1 MTTWYSL
8 WWVSLLFFIPYAILL
23 SIGHEL
29 YRRFVIGHTFVIILL
44 FCCITPFYFYPIGIT
59 ETWVILKYFLITICL
74 LLILFMRIQKF
85 KQVELRSDFQRLMW
99 KLSVS
104 SCCYSERTLFIVVYI
119 LLILSMFD
127 SILIEYL
134 SHYYF
139 NSLCGIL
146 LCITI
151 PIPKKLAYPVQEW
164 IIEPQ
169 SSFYALS
176 VRLRC
181 SWVLIYTSWNL
192 CFIYTIFP
200 TQLIKQGFLV
210 FVPLITALVDV
221 KKFNIWLSARIY
233 TQSMFYFAYL
243 VICVYRFSSDYIM
256 TSNIDEIL
264 EENVL
269 HKIDDHIN
277 NRLFV
282 TVWAVFNFIVGAF
295 YTMWWFQWV
304 YKQNKRKYRVLQTT
318 DMDDEYGILY
328 TDKDFCIDDDEED
341 DEDVDEDNVS
351 HDVKAEN
358 ILQNNNKGILGA
370 QI

>member
-1 MTTWYSL
+1 
-8 WWVSLLFFIPYAILL
+8 
-23 SIGHEL
+23 
-29 YRRFVIGHTFVIILL
+29 
-44 FCCITPFYFYPIGIT
+44 
-59 ETWVILKYFLITICL
+59 
-74 LLILFMRIQKF
+74 
-85 KQVELRSDFQRLMW
+85 
-99 KLSVS
+99 
-104 SCCYSERTLFIVVYI
+104 
-119 LLILSMFD
+119 
-127 SILIEYL
+127 
-134 SHYYF
+134 
-139 NSLCGIL
+139 
-146 LCITI
+146 
-151 PIPKKLAYPVQEW
+151 
-164 IIEPQ
+164 
-169 SSFYALS
+169 
-176 VRLRC
+176 
-181 SWVLIYTSWNL
+181 
-192 CFIYTIFP
+192 
-200 TQLIKQGFLV
+200 
-210 FVPLITALVDV
+210 
-221 KKFNIWLSARIY
+221 
-233 TQSMFYFAYL
+233 
-243 VICVYRFSSDYIM
+243 M

-341 DEDVDEDNVS
+341 DEDEDEDNVS